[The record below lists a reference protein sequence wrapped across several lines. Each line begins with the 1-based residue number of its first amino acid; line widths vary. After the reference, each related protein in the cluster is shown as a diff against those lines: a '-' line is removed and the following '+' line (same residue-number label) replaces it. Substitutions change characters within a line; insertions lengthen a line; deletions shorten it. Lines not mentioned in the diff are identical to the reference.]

1 MENSVLC
8 AIQDDSARLHGV
20 SAEHLQVLADTD
32 AELPPIAL
40 PGHGDLIDAPGRRQG
55 DTGAMTRTRV
65 TGNRRE
71 VEVMK
76 SEP

>member
-1 MENSVLC
+1 LC
-8 AIQDDSARLHGV
+8 VQDDSARLHGV

-32 AELPPIAL
+32 AELPPM
-40 PGHGDLIDAPGRRQG
+40 PGHGDLIDAPGRHQG
-55 DTGAMTRTRV
+55 DTGATTQTRV
-65 TGNRRE
+65 TGNRKE